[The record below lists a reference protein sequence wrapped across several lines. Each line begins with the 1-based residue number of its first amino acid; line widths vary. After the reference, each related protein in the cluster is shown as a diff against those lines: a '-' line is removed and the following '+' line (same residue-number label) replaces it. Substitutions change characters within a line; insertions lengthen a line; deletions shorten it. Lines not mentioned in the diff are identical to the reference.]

1 MVLRDLKHLIFF
13 EDLLQDANN
22 ALVQA
27 ACAEGRH
34 ALAYNC
40 SYIPEV
46 LLDVE
51 GCFSVRLR
59 APRCTNPDLATYYM
73 TNRSCPYS
81 KSILERAFEGGYNFI
96 DALLGQEC
104 CTTMNRM
111 EQYFDY
117 CKLIPKEK
125 FFTSFIDMPLKKTAW
140 HAGYFRRQIEQKI
153 IEPLGRVYGVDFSEE
168 KLRAAI
174 EQHNEVCRIITEIGD
189 MRKLPNPPVTGYE
202 FHVIQLVSLTCPKDL
217 ILPYLRE
224 TLEEIKSREPER
236 KFPFRARVMVAGSE
250 IDDPDFTKLLEGCG
264 AYVVADRYCFGSIPG
279 REEIIVRPG
288 EDVLQAIA
296 DHYIQTNQCP
306 RAMGPENVVA
316 RKQFLYKIAQEY
328 GAEGVIVE
336 NMKFCEYWGYE
347 RAQAAQWM
355 RDGFSLPGTLPVC
368 QIEKDYTNAATGAAP
383 HPLPGLRGVAGD
395 QAHPVGKVRCEICG
409 KESIA

>member
-224 TLEEIKSREPER
+224 TLEEIKSREPEP

-347 RAQAAQWM
+347 RAQAAQWR

-368 QIEKDYTNAATGAAP
+368 QIEKDYTNAATGQ
-383 HPLPGLRGVAGD
+383 LRTRF
-395 QAHPVGKVRCEICG
+395 QAFVESLEI
-409 KESIA
+409 KRIQSER

>member
-153 IEPLGRVYGVDFSEE
+153 IEPLVRVYGVDFSEE

-189 MRKLPNPPVTGYE
+189 MRKLPNPPITGYE

-224 TLEEIKSREPER
+224 TLEEIKSREPEP

-279 REEIIVRPG
+279 REEIIVKPD
-288 EDVLQAIA
+288 EDILQAIA

-306 RAMGPENVVA
+306 RSMGPENVVA
-316 RKQFLYKIAQEY
+316 RKQFLYRIAKEY
-328 GAEGVIVE
+328 DAEGVIVE

-355 RDGFSLPGTLPVC
+355 SDGFSLPGTLPVC
-368 QIEKDYTNAATGAAP
+368 QIEKDYTNAATGQ
-383 HPLPGLRGVAGD
+383 LRTRF
-395 QAHPVGKVRCEICG
+395 QAFVESLEI
-409 KESIA
+409 KRIQSEK

>member
-1 MVLRDLKHLIFF
+1 MRDLKHLIYF

-22 ALVQA
+22 ALVQKA
-27 ACAEGRH
+27 SADGRL

-40 SYIPEV
+40 SYIPEL

-51 GCFSVRLR
+51 GCFGVRLR

-125 FFTSFIDMPLKKTAW
+125 FFVSFIDMPLKKTEW

-153 IEPLGRVYGVDFSEE
+153 IEPLERVYGVDFSEE
-168 KLRAAI
+168 KLLAAI
-174 EQHNEVCRIITEIGD
+174 EQHNEVCRIISEIGD

-224 TLEEIKSREPER
+224 TLEEIKQREPEP

-250 IDDPDFTKLLEGCG
+250 IDDPDFTKLLESCG

-296 DHYIQTNQCP
+296 GHYIQTNQCP

-368 QIEKDYTNAATGAAP
+368 QIEKDYTNAATGQ
-383 HPLPGLRGVAGD
+383 LRTRF
-395 QAHPVGKVRCEICG
+395 QAFVESLEI
-409 KESIA
+409 KRIQSER

>member
-104 CTTMNRM
+104 CTTVNRM

-224 TLEEIKSREPER
+224 TLEEIKSREPEP

-288 EDVLQAIA
+288 EDALQAIA

-368 QIEKDYTNAATGAAP
+368 QIEKDYTNAATGQ
-383 HPLPGLRGVAGD
+383 LRTRF
-395 QAHPVGKVRCEICG
+395 QAFVESLEI
-409 KESIA
+409 KRIQSER

>member
-1 MVLRDLKHLIFF
+1 MRDLKHLIYF

-22 ALVQA
+22 ALVQKA
-27 ACAEGRH
+27 SADGRL

-40 SYIPEV
+40 SYIPEL

-51 GCFSVRLR
+51 GCFGVRLR

-125 FFTSFIDMPLKKTAW
+125 FFISFIDMPLKKTEW

-153 IEPLGRVYGVDFSEE
+153 IEPLERVYGVDFSEE
-168 KLRAAI
+168 KLLAAI
-174 EQHNEVCRIITEIGD
+174 EQHNEVCRIISEIGD

-224 TLEEIKSREPER
+224 TLEEIKHREPEP

-250 IDDPDFTKLLEGCG
+250 IDDPDFTKLLESCG

-368 QIEKDYTNAATGAAP
+368 QIEKDYTNAATGQ
-383 HPLPGLRGVAGD
+383 LRTRF
-395 QAHPVGKVRCEICG
+395 QAFVESLEI
-409 KESIA
+409 KRIQSER

>member
-1 MVLRDLKHLIFF
+1 MRDLKHLIYF

-22 ALVQA
+22 ALVQKA
-27 ACAEGRH
+27 SADGRL

-40 SYIPEV
+40 SYIPEL

-51 GCFSVRLR
+51 GCFGVRLR

-125 FFTSFIDMPLKKTAW
+125 FFISFIDMPLKKTEW

-153 IEPLGRVYGVDFSEE
+153 IEPLERVYGVDFSEE
-168 KLRAAI
+168 KLLAAI
-174 EQHNEVCRIITEIGD
+174 EQHNEVCRIISEIGD

-224 TLEEIKSREPER
+224 TLEEIKQREPEP

-250 IDDPDFTKLLEGCG
+250 IDDPDFTKLLESCG

-306 RAMGPENVVA
+306 RAMGPDNVVA

-368 QIEKDYTNAATGAAP
+368 QIEKDYTNAATGQ
-383 HPLPGLRGVAGD
+383 LRTRF
-395 QAHPVGKVRCEICG
+395 QAFVESLEI
-409 KESIA
+409 KRIQSER

>member
-1 MVLRDLKHLIFF
+1 MRDLKHLIYF

-22 ALVQA
+22 ALVQKA
-27 ACAEGRH
+27 SADGRL

-40 SYIPEV
+40 SYIPEL

-51 GCFSVRLR
+51 GCFGVRLR

-125 FFTSFIDMPLKKTAW
+125 FFISFIDMPLKKTEW

-153 IEPLGRVYGVDFSEE
+153 IEPLERVYGVDFSEE
-168 KLRAAI
+168 KLLAAI
-174 EQHNEVCRIITEIGD
+174 EQHNEVCRIISEIGD

-202 FHVIQLVSLTCPKDL
+202 FHVIQLVSQVCPHKL
-217 ILPYLRE
+217 ILPYLKE
-224 TLEEIKSREPER
+224 TLEEIKTRKPEK
-236 KFPFRARVMVAGSE
+236 KFPFRARVVLVGSE
-250 IDDPDFTKLLEGCG
+250 IDDPEFTKLIEMCG
-264 AYVVADRYCFGSIPG
+264 AMVVADRYCFGSLPG
-279 REEIIVRPG
+279 REEIEILDG
-288 EDVLQAIA
+288 ETAFDAICR
-296 DHYIQTNQCP
+296 HYLHWNQC
-306 RAMGPENVVA
+306 A
-316 RKQFLYKIAQEY
+316 RFMDGMKIDQRHNEAKRLVDEYKADGIIY
-328 GAEGVIVE
+328 E
-336 NMKFCEYWGYE
+336 NMKFCEFWSYDKVLANHIFTNE
-347 RAQAAQWM
+347 HHI
-355 RDGFSLPGTLPVC
+355 PCCT
-368 QIEKDYTNAATGAAP
+368 IEKEYALGAV
-383 HPLPGLRGVAGD
+383 GQLRTRF
-395 QAHPVGKVRCEICG
+395 QAFIESLEIKSIQGGK
-409 KESIA
+409 

>member
-1 MVLRDLKHLIFF
+1 MRDLKHLIYF

-22 ALVQA
+22 ALVQKA
-27 ACAEGRH
+27 SADGRL

-40 SYIPEV
+40 SYIPEL

-51 GCFSVRLR
+51 GCFGVRLR

-125 FFTSFIDMPLKKTAW
+125 FFISFIDMPLKKTEW

-153 IEPLGRVYGVDFSEE
+153 IEPLERVYGVDFSEE
-168 KLRAAI
+168 KLLAAI
-174 EQHNEVCRIITEIGD
+174 EQHNEVCRIISEIGD

-224 TLEEIKSREPER
+224 TLEEIKQREPEP

-250 IDDPDFTKLLEGCG
+250 IDDPDFTKLLESCG

-336 NMKFCEYWGYE
+336 NMKFCVYWGYE

-368 QIEKDYTNAATGAAP
+368 QIEKDYTNAATGQ
-383 HPLPGLRGVAGD
+383 LRTRF
-395 QAHPVGKVRCEICG
+395 QAFVESLEI
-409 KESIA
+409 KRIQSER

>member
-1 MVLRDLKHLIFF
+1 MRDLKHLIFF

-224 TLEEIKSREPER
+224 TLEEIKSREPEP

-368 QIEKDYTNAATGAAP
+368 QIEKDYTNAATGQ
-383 HPLPGLRGVAGD
+383 LRTRF
-395 QAHPVGKVRCEICG
+395 QAFVESLEI
-409 KESIA
+409 KRIQSER

>member
-224 TLEEIKSREPER
+224 TLEEIKSREPEP

-250 IDDPDFTKLLEGCG
+250 IDDPDFTKLLESCG

-368 QIEKDYTNAATGAAP
+368 QIEKDYTNAATGQ
-383 HPLPGLRGVAGD
+383 LRTRF
-395 QAHPVGKVRCEICG
+395 QAFVESLEI
-409 KESIA
+409 KRIQSEK

>member
-27 ACAEGRH
+27 ACAGGRH

-51 GCFSVRLR
+51 GCFGVRLR

-153 IEPLGRVYGVDFSEE
+153 IEPLERVYGVDFSEE

-189 MRKLPNPPVTGYE
+189 MRKLPNPPITGYE

-224 TLEEIKSREPER
+224 TLEEIKSREPEP

-264 AYVVADRYCFGSIPG
+264 AYVAADRYCFGSIPG
-279 REEIIVRPG
+279 REEIIVKPG
-288 EDVLQAIA
+288 EDILQAIA

-306 RAMGPENVVA
+306 RSMGPENVVA

-355 RDGFSLPGTLPVC
+355 SDGFSLPGTLPVC
-368 QIEKDYTNAATGAAP
+368 QIEKDYTNAATGQ
-383 HPLPGLRGVAGD
+383 LRTRF
-395 QAHPVGKVRCEICG
+395 QAFVESLEI
-409 KESIA
+409 KRIQSEK

>member
-1 MVLRDLKHLIFF
+1 MRDLKHLIFF

-224 TLEEIKSREPER
+224 TLEEIKSREPEP

-279 REEIIVRPG
+279 REEIIVKPG
-288 EDVLQAIA
+288 EDILQALA

-306 RAMGPENVVA
+306 RSMGPENVVA

-368 QIEKDYTNAATGAAP
+368 QIEKDYTNAATGQ
-383 HPLPGLRGVAGD
+383 LRTRF
-395 QAHPVGKVRCEICG
+395 QAFVESLEI
-409 KESIA
+409 KRIQSEK

>member
-224 TLEEIKSREPER
+224 TLEEIKSREPEP

-288 EDVLQAIA
+288 EDALQAIA

-368 QIEKDYTNAATGAAP
+368 QIEKDYTNAATGQ
-383 HPLPGLRGVAGD
+383 LRTRF
-395 QAHPVGKVRCEICG
+395 QAFVESLEI
-409 KESIA
+409 KRIQSER

>member
-1 MVLRDLKHLIFF
+1 MRDLKHLIYF

-22 ALVQA
+22 ALVQKA
-27 ACAEGRH
+27 SADGRL

-40 SYIPEV
+40 SYIPEL

-51 GCFSVRLR
+51 GCFGVRLR

-125 FFTSFIDMPLKKTAW
+125 FFISFIDMPLKKTEW

-153 IEPLGRVYGVDFSEE
+153 IEPLERVYGVDFSEE
-168 KLRAAI
+168 KLLAAI
-174 EQHNEVCRIITEIGD
+174 EQHNEVCRIISEIGD

-224 TLEEIKSREPER
+224 TLEEIKQREPEP

-250 IDDPDFTKLLEGCG
+250 IDDPDFTKLLESCG

-347 RAQAAQWM
+347 RAQ
-355 RDGFSLPGTLPVC
+355 DGMWFYEGYELPRSIPVC
-368 QIEKDYTNAATGAAP
+368 QIEKDYTSAASGQ
-383 HPLPGLRGVAGD
+383 LRTRF
-395 QAHPVGKVRCEICG
+395 QAFIESLEI
-409 KESIA
+409 KKIQAQQ

>member
-189 MRKLPNPPVTGYE
+189 MRKLPNPPITGYE

-224 TLEEIKSREPER
+224 TLEEIKSREPEP

-279 REEIIVRPG
+279 REEIIVKPD
-288 EDVLQAIA
+288 EDILQAIA

-368 QIEKDYTNAATGAAP
+368 QIEKDYTNAATGQ
-383 HPLPGLRGVAGD
+383 LRTRF
-395 QAHPVGKVRCEICG
+395 QAFVESLEI
-409 KESIA
+409 KRIQSEK

>member
-59 APRCTNPDLATYYM
+59 APRCMNPDLATYYM

-189 MRKLPNPPVTGYE
+189 MRKLPNPPITGYE

-224 TLEEIKSREPER
+224 TLEEIKSREPEP

-279 REEIIVRPG
+279 REEIIVKPD
-288 EDVLQAIA
+288 EDILQAIA

-368 QIEKDYTNAATGAAP
+368 QIEKDYTNAATGQ
-383 HPLPGLRGVAGD
+383 LRTRF
-395 QAHPVGKVRCEICG
+395 QAFVESLEI
-409 KESIA
+409 KRIQSEK

>member
-174 EQHNEVCRIITEIGD
+174 EQHIEVCRIITEIGD
-189 MRKLPNPPVTGYE
+189 MRKLPNPPITGYE

-224 TLEEIKSREPER
+224 TLEEIKSREPEP

-279 REEIIVRPG
+279 REEIIVKPD
-288 EDVLQAIA
+288 EDILQAIA

-306 RAMGPENVVA
+306 RSMGPENVVA

-368 QIEKDYTNAATGAAP
+368 QIEKDYTNAATGQ
-383 HPLPGLRGVAGD
+383 LRTRF
-395 QAHPVGKVRCEICG
+395 QAFVESLEI
-409 KESIA
+409 KRIQSEK

>member
-22 ALVQA
+22 ALVQS
-27 ACAEGRH
+27 ACAGGRH

-51 GCFSVRLR
+51 GCFGVRLR

-189 MRKLPNPPVTGYE
+189 MRKLSNPPITGYE

-224 TLEEIKSREPER
+224 TLEEIKSREPEP

-264 AYVVADRYCFGSIPG
+264 AYVAADRYCFGSIPG
-279 REEIIVRPG
+279 REEIIVKPG
-288 EDVLQAIA
+288 EDILQAIA

-306 RAMGPENVVA
+306 RSMGPENVVA

-355 RDGFSLPGTLPVC
+355 SDGFSLPGTLPVC
-368 QIEKDYTNAATGAAP
+368 QIEKDYTNAATGQ
-383 HPLPGLRGVAGD
+383 LRTRF
-395 QAHPVGKVRCEICG
+395 QAFVESLEI
-409 KESIA
+409 KRIQSEK

>member
-1 MVLRDLKHLIFF
+1 MRDLKHLIYF

-22 ALVQA
+22 ALVQKA
-27 ACAEGRH
+27 SADGRL

-40 SYIPEV
+40 SYIPEL

-51 GCFSVRLR
+51 GCFGVRLR

-125 FFTSFIDMPLKKTAW
+125 FFISFIDMPLKKTEW

-153 IEPLGRVYGVDFSEE
+153 IEPLERVYGVDFSEE
-168 KLRAAI
+168 KLLAAI
-174 EQHNEVCRIITEIGD
+174 EQHNEVCRIISEIGD

-224 TLEEIKSREPER
+224 TLEEIKQREPEP

-250 IDDPDFTKLLEGCG
+250 IDDPDFTKLLESCG

-355 RDGFSLPGTLPVC
+355 RDGFSLPGTLPVY
-368 QIEKDYTNAATGAAP
+368 QIEKDYTNAATGQ
-383 HPLPGLRGVAGD
+383 LRTRF
-395 QAHPVGKVRCEICG
+395 QAFVESLEI
-409 KESIA
+409 KRIQSER

>member
-140 HAGYFRRQIEQKI
+140 HAGYFLRQIEQKI

-224 TLEEIKSREPER
+224 TLEEIKSREPEP

-279 REEIIVRPG
+279 REEIIVKPD
-288 EDVLQAIA
+288 EDILQAIA

-368 QIEKDYTNAATGAAP
+368 QIEKDYTNAATGQ
-383 HPLPGLRGVAGD
+383 LRTRF
-395 QAHPVGKVRCEICG
+395 QAFVESLEI
-409 KESIA
+409 KRIQSEK

>member
-27 ACAEGRH
+27 ACAEGRL

-153 IEPLGRVYGVDFSEE
+153 IEPLERVYGVDFSEE
-168 KLRAAI
+168 KLLAAI
-174 EQHNEVCRIITEIGD
+174 EQHNEVCRIISEIGD

-224 TLEEIKSREPER
+224 TLEEIKSREPEP
-236 KFPFRARVMVAGSE
+236 KFPFRARIMVAGSE

-279 REEIIVRPG
+279 REEIIVKPD
-288 EDVLQAIA
+288 EDILQAIA

-306 RAMGPENVVA
+306 RSMGPENVVA

-355 RDGFSLPGTLPVC
+355 SDGFSLPGTLPVC
-368 QIEKDYTNAATGAAP
+368 QIEKDYTNAATGQ
-383 HPLPGLRGVAGD
+383 LRTRF
-395 QAHPVGKVRCEICG
+395 QAFVESLEI
-409 KESIA
+409 KRIQSEK

>member
-1 MVLRDLKHLIFF
+1 MRDLKHLIFF

-27 ACAEGRH
+27 ACAEGRL

-224 TLEEIKSREPER
+224 TLEEIKSREPEP

-279 REEIIVRPG
+279 REEIIVKPD
-288 EDVLQAIA
+288 EDILQAIA

-306 RAMGPENVVA
+306 RSMGPENVVA

-355 RDGFSLPGTLPVC
+355 SDGFSLPGTLPVC
-368 QIEKDYTNAATGAAP
+368 QIEKDYTNAATGQ
-383 HPLPGLRGVAGD
+383 LRTRF
-395 QAHPVGKVRCEICG
+395 QAFVESLEI
-409 KESIA
+409 KRIQSER

>member
-224 TLEEIKSREPER
+224 TLEEIKSREPEP

-279 REEIIVRPG
+279 RDEIIVKPD
-288 EDVLQAIA
+288 EDILQAIA

-368 QIEKDYTNAATGAAP
+368 QIEKDYTNAATGQ
-383 HPLPGLRGVAGD
+383 LRTRF
-395 QAHPVGKVRCEICG
+395 QAFVESLEI
-409 KESIA
+409 KRIQSER